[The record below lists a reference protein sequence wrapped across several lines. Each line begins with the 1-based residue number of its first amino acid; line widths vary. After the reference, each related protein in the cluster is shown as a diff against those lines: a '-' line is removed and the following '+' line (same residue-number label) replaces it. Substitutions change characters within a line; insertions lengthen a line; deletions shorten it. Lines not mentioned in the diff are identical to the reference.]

1 MPDVELRTA
10 KIRDI
15 NKALRMILEVT
26 AAETGEGFFAAL
38 VKNLAAVLDTHG
50 AWVTEFVGDADR
62 LRALA
67 FWLDGEWVKDFEY
80 DLRGTPCEP
89 VIRDVRLVH
98 IPDNIVS
105 LFPEDPY
112 LPRLGAVSYMGV
124 PLVAHD
130 GRILGN
136 LAVLDNR
143 PMPGNEKALALFRI
157 FAVRATAELQR
168 LRFAQQLH
176 EREAKL
182 TRLVNG
188 AMDAIIELRSDLSV
202 ALVNPAAEK
211 TFTCQRKDL
220 LKRNFAH
227 FLSEP
232 SCRKL
237 RHLMETLASLPEG
250 NPSLWIPGGLEALC
264 PSGRQFAAEAT
275 LSRLPGQDDAHF
287 MLVLRNMNERLAAE
301 KRIQSLTS
309 EAEYL
314 RQELRE
320 LRNFDE
326 IIGHSPALLGAMKD
340 VEQVAGT
347 DTTVMLHGET
357 GTGKELFARAIH
369 AASHRKHKPLV
380 KVNCAALPENL
391 VESELFGHETGAFTG
406 ATRKREGRFSLA
418 DGGSIFLDEI
428 GELPLDLQAK
438 LLRVLQEGEFEPV
451 GSSRTRRVNVRFIA
465 ATNRNL
471 VQMIEMGEFRKD
483 LYYRLNVFPIE
494 IPPLRDRGE
503 DVILLADAFCQ
514 KYAREMGRTFTP
526 LSDTCR
532 QRLLAYTWPGNV
544 RELQNVIERAVITS
558 PGPHLTLDRALPGN
572 GTAPSR
578 PAQPP
583 DVSADTAIR
592 TEQEMKNL
600 ERQNILRALESTGWQ
615 ISGKEGAARRLGLKP
630 TTLQSRLK
638 ALGIR
643 RPRAD

>member
-1 MPDVELRTA
+1 MPKVESRAVRLRDV
-10 KIRDI
+10 

-50 AWVTEFVGDADR
+50 AWVTEFIGDTYR

-67 FWLDGEWVKDFEY
+67 FWLDGEWVDDFEY
-80 DLRGTPCEP
+80 DFRGTPCEL
-89 VIRDVRLVH
+89 VLRDVRLVH
-98 IPDNIVS
+98 IADNIVS
-105 LFPEDPY
+105 LFPEDAY
-112 LPRLGAVSYMGV
+112 LRRLGAVSYMGV

-136 LAVLDNR
+136 LAVLDDQ
-143 PMPGNEKALALFRI
+143 PMPENEKSLTLFRI

-168 LRFAQQLH
+168 LRYEQQLH
-176 EREAKL
+176 EREATL
-182 TRLVNG
+182 TRLVNS
-188 AMDAIIELRSDLSV
+188 AMDSIIELRSDLSV
-202 ALVNPAAEK
+202 ALVNPATEK
-211 TFTCQRKDL
+211 AFTCRRQDL

-237 RHLMETLASLPEG
+237 QHLMETLASLPEG
-250 NPSLWIPGGLEALC
+250 KQFLWIPGGLEAHC
-264 PSGRQFAAEAT
+264 PSGRHFIAEAT
-275 LSRLPGQDDAHF
+275 LSRLPVHDDANF
-287 MLVLRNMNERLAAE
+287 MLVLRDMNERLAAE
-301 KRIQSLTS
+301 QRIQSLTS
-309 EAEYL
+309 ETEYL
-314 RQELRE
+314 REELRE

-326 IIGHSPALLGAMKD
+326 IIGHSPTLLNAMKD

-369 AASHRKHKPLV
+369 AASQRKHKPLV

-391 VESELFGHETGAFTG
+391 VESELFGHESGAFTG

-418 DGGSIFLDEI
+418 NGGTIFLDEI
-428 GELPLDLQAK
+428 GELPLDLQVK

-471 VQMIEMGEFRKD
+471 FQMIEMGEFRKD

-494 IPPLRDRGE
+494 IPPLRARGE
-503 DVILLADAFCQ
+503 DVILLANAFCQ
-514 KYAREMGRTFTP
+514 KYARELGRTFTP

-532 QRLLAYTWPGNV
+532 QRLMAYAWPGNV

-558 PGPHLTLDRALPGN
+558 PGPHLTLDRALPDN
-572 GTAPSR
+572 GAAPSR
-578 PAQPP
+578 PPE
-583 DVSADTAIR
+583 SSTDTAIR

-600 ERQNILRALESTGWQ
+600 ERQNILRALETTGWQ
-615 ISGKEGAARRLGLKP
+615 ISGEEGAARRLGLKP

-643 RPRAD
+643 RPRTD